1 MTEGAKIVLGSASAE
16 DDLRLPRAP
25 GVIRAFWAR
34 HPRLADVALVII
46 TLLFAGPTFILGQVF
61 EPPGPAVSALILV
74 LMLITA
80 LCLLWRRR
88 HPLIVLA
95 VAASPLVLTSPDI
108 SGAIVGLAPTFAIYA
123 VAVYRSNRAALWAL
137 GITVAANAAV
147 STAWMVFGSVPAG
160 EGIPGVVGN
169 ATMLLV
175 GTLVGTNVG
184 SRKRYVE
191 ALIDRSRQLAR
202 ERDQQAELAAAAE
215 RTRIARE
222 MHDIVSHSL
231 AVVVTLAEGAHAT
244 HDASSAKQANR
255 AIADTARDALD
266 QMRVM
271 LGVLREAPGS
281 HEHSDRMPL
290 LGSTPEDIIKTAVA
304 AGVPV
309 SYTVKGTP
317 SGTDLQRLAV
327 RRIVQEGL
335 TNVMRYAPDA
345 TWVRVESDYA
355 GDTISVSIGNDGVK
369 AAAPSLGSGLGLQGL
384 AERVAALGGEFEAGP
399 TPAGHWRLSAQFPKQ
414 TEPEG
419 ASA

>member
-1 MTEGAKIVLGSASAE
+1 M
-16 DDLRLPRAP
+16 
-25 GVIRAFWAR
+25 
-34 HPRLADVALVII
+34 
-46 TLLFAGPTFILGQVF
+46 
-61 EPPGPAVSALILV
+61 
-74 LMLITA
+74 
-80 LCLLWRRR
+80 
-88 HPLIVLA
+88 
-95 VAASPLVLTSPDI
+95 
-108 SGAIVGLAPTFAIYA
+108 
-123 VAVYRSNRAALWAL
+123 
-137 GITVAANAAV
+137 
-147 STAWMVFGSVPAG
+147 
-160 EGIPGVVGN
+160 
-169 ATMLLV
+169 
-175 GTLVGTNVG
+175 
-184 SRKRYVE
+184 
-191 ALIDRSRQLAR
+191 
-202 ERDQQAELAAAAE
+202 
-215 RTRIARE
+215 RTP
-222 MHDIVSHSL
+222 HD
-231 AVVVTLAEGAHAT
+231 
-244 HDASSAKQANR
+244 DASSANQANR

-271 LGVLREAPGS
+271 LGVLREAPGT

-355 GDTISVSIGNDGVK
+355 GDTISIGNDGVK